1 MLKEMVT
8 FNEPKSPAAEAFRT
22 LRTNLQFSTIDDSL
36 KSLIITSSGPG
47 EGKSTVITNLAIT
60 MAQNGKRVLILD
72 CDLRKPTL
80 YKKLGLPNNIGMT
93 NILIQE
99 KKLDECII
107 ETKIS
112 NLYAITSGP
121 VPPNPAEL
129 LNSKRMERLLRELE
143 GIFDIIL
150 IDAPPVIAVTDAQI
164 LSRMCSGTMLLTCYG
179 KTEKEAIIKAKDLI
193 VKSGGNLIGVVLNKV
208 PRTSSGYYGK
218 YYGEYY
224 E

>member
-36 KSLIITSSGPG
+36 KSLIITSSGSG